1 MTKLRKRES
10 YNLKEAAKYCRI
22 SYRLLK
28 KNIEAGKIPCHK
40 LGPRTYRINRSE
52 LERFL
57 RGAYHTFKTPQPK
70 QEKEE

>member
-28 KNIEAGKIPCHK
+28 KNIEAGKIPAKK
-40 LGPRTYRINRSE
+40 LGPRTTDQPLE
-52 LERFL
+52 LERF
-57 RGAYHTFKTPQPK
+57 
-70 QEKEE
+70 